1 MAWRFLSL
9 PGRLRLSMP
18 TSSSCGSVLASSMA
32 SVLPTKPQTPVIKT
46 FIGGVV
52 HRGRSRRQAG
62 LPGRDDLSGDLREIF
77 RYRPLRVMGLHLGQV
92 AVVTRVVADPVVVHV
107 GVALRAATDRLGHS
121 KACRMERE
129 LSLPPRRLYASPYR
143 GFRETSYM
151 K

>member
-62 LPGRDDLSGDLREIF
+62 LPGRDDLLGDLREIF

-92 AVVTRVVADPVVVHV
+92 ALVTDVGADQVLVHV
-107 GVALRAATDRLGHS
+107 AGSLRAVTD
-121 KACRMERE
+121 
-129 LSLPPRRLYASPYR
+129 SLQPSQAP
-143 GFRETSYM
+143 
-151 K
+151 